1 MNKNNEKRTPD
12 PSAFGGKN
20 KNTNQPD
27 GMTTDIP
34 DLRQI
39 AVTVCTSFLDEVD
52 RGNSKYPHFF
62 RSSAETSGV
71 LYPKSMKVFSLLGDI
86 NSVNG
91 MALDQESFDRGEE
104 LKKALVVLGAMCIKA
119 SYSMC
124 NWQVELEAASAKL
137 EQAQKIAT
145 MVNGENQTR

>member
-1 MNKNNEKRTPD
+1 MNKNNEKGT
-12 PSAFGGKN
+12 
-20 KNTNQPD
+20 
-27 GMTTDIP
+27 P

-39 AVTVCTSFLDEVD
+39 AVTACTSFLAEVD

-71 LYPKSMKVFSLLGDI
+71 LYPKAMKVINLLGDI
-86 NSVNG
+86 KSVNG
-91 MALDQESFDRGEE
+91 MALDQVSFDNGQE

-119 SYSMC
+119 SYSTC
-124 NWQVELEAASAKL
+124 NWQAELDQANATL

-145 MVNGENQTR
+145 MINEENQTR